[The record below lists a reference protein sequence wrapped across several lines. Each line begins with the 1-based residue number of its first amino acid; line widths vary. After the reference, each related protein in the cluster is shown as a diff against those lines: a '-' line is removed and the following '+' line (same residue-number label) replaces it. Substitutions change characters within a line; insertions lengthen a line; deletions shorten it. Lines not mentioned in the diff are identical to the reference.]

1 MKRIKREKN
10 GKRVFEILFH
20 TSTGTRALG
29 IILFNWK
36 EETKKKVNIFRKSTY
51 YTKQNPYP
59 FKIYYVSLVEPQ

>member
-29 IILFNWK
+29 IILFNGK
-36 EETKKKVNIFRKSTY
+36 EERKKMNKS
-51 YTKQNPYP
+51 
-59 FKIYYVSLVEPQ
+59 